1 MIQVPPGQ
9 SILAGSRSWPI
20 WFFLFAVMLF
30 AGALLSIWLGKQH
43 SVKAKVIWTAIAFAV
58 PIIGPLSWFA
68 LGRERRR

>member
-20 WFFLFAVMLF
+20 WFGLFAIVLF
-30 AGALLSIWLGKQH
+30 AGAVLSIWLGREH
-43 SVKAKVIWTAIAFAV
+43 SVKAKVIWTAIALAV

-68 LGRERRR
+68 LGRERQR